1 MAKFYRSPAR
11 CNGGKNAQT
20 SLGLGVGPFDGH
32 DASLGQEKEIGD
44 QGGPLNIFKICFS
57 KIQVHVTTILK
68 PKGNK

>member
-44 QGGPLNIFKICFS
+44 QGGPLNILKYVS

-68 PKGNK
+68 PKRNK